1 METVP
6 PIPAAEPKPP
16 STGLWSRLM
25 NVFAAP
31 GEVFEEVK
39 TSAPSTGNWL
49 VPVLILIVAG
59 MISSLVIFSQPDIV
73 QQIHEQQQKAFDKQI
88 SAGKM
93 TQAQA
98 DQATAMA
105 EKFSGPTMLT
115 IFGCVGSVTT
125 GFASLF
131 WTAFVL
137 WLIARFYLK
146 VPVGY
151 MKLLEVAGLAA
162 MIMALAAVVKTL
174 LIVVTGNLYAA
185 LSPLLLVKHFD
196 PRSPLHNFM
205 TLLDVMVFWL
215 LAVRSVGL
223 AKLTGAT
230 FGRTAVAVFGVWF
243 VISGL
248 MIGFSLAMQAI
259 FAK

>member
-1 METVP
+1 METIP
-6 PIPAAEPKPP
+6 PLPDAELKPAAT
-16 STGLWSRLM
+16 SLWSRLM

-39 TSAPSTGNWL
+39 TNVSSTGNWL
-49 VPVLILIVAG
+49 VPALILMVAG
-59 MISSLVIFSQPDIV
+59 AISSMVIFSQPDVV

-98 DQATAMA
+98 DQASAVA
-105 EKFSGPTMLT
+105 DKFSGPTALK
-115 IFGCVGSVTT
+115 IYGCVGAVMT
-125 GFASLF
+125 GFISLF
-131 WTAFVL
+131 WSAFVL

-146 VPVGY
+146 VPIGY
-151 MKLLEVAGLAA
+151 LKVLEVAGLAA
-162 MIMALAAVVKTL
+162 MIMALSAVVKTL

-185 LSPLLLVKHFD
+185 LSPILFVKHFD
-196 PRSPLHNFM
+196 PRNPLHSFLA
-205 TLLDVMVFWL
+205 LLDVMTFWV
-215 LAVRSVGL
+215 LAVRSIGL

-230 FGRTAVAVFGVWF
+230 FGKTAVAVFGVWL

-248 MIGFSLAMQAI
+248 MIGFGLAMQTI
-259 FAK
+259 VAK

>member
-1 METVP
+1 M
-6 PIPAAEPKPP
+6 
-16 STGLWSRLM
+16 S

-31 GEVFEEVK
+31 GEVFEEIK
-39 TSAPSTGNWL
+39 TSKPATGNWL
-49 VPVLILIVAG
+49 VPALILMVAG
-59 MISSLVIFSQPDIV
+59 MISSFVIFSQPDIA
-73 QQIHEQQQKAFDKQI
+73 QQIHDQQQKTFDQRI

-98 DQATAMA
+98 DQAAAMA
-105 EKFSGPTMLT
+105 EKFSGPTALK
-115 IFGCVGSVTT
+115 IYGCVGAVLTSFV
-125 GFASLF
+125 SLF
-131 WTAFVL
+131 WTALLL

-151 MKLLEVAGLAA
+151 LKAVEVAGLAA
-162 MIMALAAVVKTL
+162 MIMALAAVVKAL

-185 LSPLLLVKHFD
+185 LSPILLVKHFD
-196 PRSPLHNFM
+196 PRNPLHNVLA
-205 TLLDVMVFWL
+205 LLDVMTFWV
-215 LAVRSVGL
+215 LAVRSIGL

-230 FGRTAVAVFGVWF
+230 FGKTAVAVFGVWL

-248 MIGFSLAMQAI
+248 MIGFGLAMQAV

>member
-6 PIPAAEPKPP
+6 PIPAAEPKLP

-39 TSAPSTGNWL
+39 SSAPATGNWL

-73 QQIHEQQQKAFDKQI
+73 QQIHEQQQKAFDRQI

-105 EKFSGPTMLT
+105 DKFSGPTMLT
-115 IFGCVGSVTT
+115 IFGCVGAVTT

-137 WLIARFYLK
+137 TRPLGAVVGDYLDK
-146 VPVGY
+146 PVAQG
-151 MKLLEVAGLAA
+151 GLALSRYSA
-162 MIMALAAVVKTL
+162 SATL
-174 LIVVTGNLYAA
+174 LALILVGIVVFRQRA
-185 LSPLLLVKHFD
+185 
-196 PRSPLHNFM
+196 
-205 TLLDVMVFWL
+205 
-215 LAVRSVGL
+215 
-223 AKLTGAT
+223 GA
-230 FGRTAVAVFGVWF
+230 RVH
-243 VISGL
+243 
-248 MIGFSLAMQAI
+248 
-259 FAK
+259 